1 MRRHGNL
8 YSSIYDFE
16 NLYLAFRKASKGR
29 RYEPEVL
36 RFKDNLEEE
45 LIHIQ
50 NELIWRTYK
59 PQPYRS
65 FTIYEPK
72 ERIIYVSPFKDRVVH
87 HAIMR
92 VVAPIWDSLY
102 IYDSYACRAGKG
114 THAGV
119 YRTVDFL
126 RESHEKWGKV
136 YCFKGDVSKFFPS
149 INHHILMSIIERKIK
164 CLDTLRLLREI
175 IFNGGSLN
183 DPESKDLP
191 IGSLVSQWGANLYLN
206 ELDYFIKH
214 ELKAKFYIRYMDDF
228 IILLGDKKQLHEMKN
243 NISKFLKGRLRLKF
257 NPKSDIF
264 PAGRGIDFL
273 GYRIWGTHRLLR
285 KSSLIR
291 ASRRFKW
298 MSKAYNKGIIS
309 FQFIK
314 SSVMAWLGHCSHA
327 NAVKGKEICMRGLVL
342 SKSKKI

>member
-1 MRRHGNL
+1 
-8 YSSIYDFE
+8 
-16 NLYLAFRKASKGR
+16 
-29 RYEPEVL
+29 
-36 RFKDNLEEE
+36 
-45 LIHIQ
+45 
-50 NELIWRTYK
+50 
-59 PQPYRS
+59 
-65 FTIYEPK
+65 
-72 ERIIYVSPFKDRVVH
+72 
-87 HAIMR
+87 
-92 VVAPIWDSLY
+92 
-102 IYDSYACRAGKG
+102 
-114 THAGV
+114 
-119 YRTVDFL
+119 
-126 RESHEKWGKV
+126 
-136 YCFKGDVSKFFPS
+136 
-149 INHHILMSIIERKIK
+149 
-164 CLDTLRLLREI
+164 
-175 IFNGGSLN
+175 
-183 DPESKDLP
+183 
-191 IGSLVSQWGANLYLN
+191 
-206 ELDYFIKH
+206 
-214 ELKAKFYIRYMDDF
+214 MDDF

-342 SKSKKI
+342 SKSKKIWYSQNNFGGQLSHFWRVSYRVRLYGNFYFWFAVPKLKLI